1 MKQYASVDEF
11 ARDLPGIAAQMQD
24 KLQGNDGTFCL
35 KLKDG
40 RNYSVELKNGLAI
53 VSGNENAAAECTVT
67 ADEKSLLDM
76 INGKLSPVKALL
88 FGKVGVK
95 GDVMKLKK
103 LMSLL

>member
-1 MKQYASVDEF
+1 MKQYASAEEF
-11 ARDLPGIAAQMQD
+11 ARDLPGIAEGMRDQL
-24 KLQGNDGTFCL
+24 KGHDGTLCL

-40 RNYSVELKNGLAI
+40 LASVSET
-53 VSGNENAAAECTVT
+53 ENPAAECTVT
-67 ADEKSLLDM
+67 ADEKALMDM

-95 GDVMKLKK
+95 GDVMKLKN

>member
-1 MKQYASVDEF
+1 MKQYASAEEF
-11 ARDLPGIAAQMQD
+11 ARDLPGIAEGMRDQL
-24 KLQGNDGTFCL
+24 KGHDGTFCL

-40 RNYSVELKNGLAI
+40 RNYSVELKDGLAS
-53 VSGNENAAAECTVT
+53 VSETENPAAECTVT
-67 ADEKSLLDM
+67 ADEKALMDM

-95 GDVMKLKK
+95 GDVMKLKN

>member
-1 MKQYASVDEF
+1 MKQYVSVDEF

-24 KLQGNDGTFCL
+24 KLQGNDGSFCL

-40 RNYSVELKNGLAI
+40 RNYSVELKDGLAT
-53 VSGNENAAAECTVT
+53 VSKTENAAAECTVT
-67 ADEKSLLDM
+67 ADDKALLDM

-88 FGKVGVK
+88 FGKVSVK